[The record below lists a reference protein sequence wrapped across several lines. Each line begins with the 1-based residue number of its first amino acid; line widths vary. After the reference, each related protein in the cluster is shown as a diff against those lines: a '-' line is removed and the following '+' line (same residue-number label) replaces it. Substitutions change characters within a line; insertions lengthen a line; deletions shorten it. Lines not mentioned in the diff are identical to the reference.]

1 MSFFKAAVALVAAD
15 NAGTALVE
23 GIDQDAV
30 KGVVEEDMVQG
41 VGQAVV
47 GEVAHGE
54 VEGARVQ
61 LELHPG

>member
-1 MSFFKAAVALVAAD
+1 
-15 NAGTALVE
+15 
-23 GIDQDAV
+23 
-30 KGVVEEDMVQG
+30 MVQG

-61 LELHPG
+61 LELHPRQVGAGGEEGGLQRPRHRAPFPQGLTRFR